1 VFNHTRRSL
10 CLLVVFSIAVM
21 LLPASVANAVDY
33 LKPPW
38 WTGANGANCDD
49 TNYYQAT
56 GVHSTILTT
65 WNGVKVCGPLP
76 GTDGD
81 RAVTFSY
88 SQSEEWEWQCTELV
102 KRYLLMAFSK
112 PSMGNTYGYQVVNN
126 YANAYPDTFIAVPN
140 DGSAHAFPK
149 VGDLVSYGNESPGH
163 TAIITAITVTDPTN
177 GDATLSLIE
186 QNLSPTGTT
195 TETVDGWVIQDTV
208 TGWLTPVWSIQTASN
223 PGTYNNLS
231 AITDIAS
238 NDIWAVG
245 SSTGNVGG
253 VYRTYPTA
261 YRWNGQSWGSNAI
274 GTNYLDNLLNGVSA
288 ISSTNAVAVGSSTS
302 SIAFAMR
309 YNGSWSSITVDRPGS
324 QSPLM
329 AVSSDPS
336 SSETWAV
343 GYYLQ
348 SGTYRPLLERY
359 NGSNAFIKASD
370 PLTVTGSV
378 ETRLFGV
385 SVLSSNDAWAVG
397 WYKDSSNNRHPITY
411 HYDGTNWTYQTTP
424 EPSGSIV
431 LPQLLA
437 VKAIA
442 SNNVWAVGSFAY
454 SATPGQSEPLVMH
467 WDGSSWTV
475 DTAPAPLLHGGFF
488 AIDAASAGTIYATGL
503 TGSVGS
509 SYPRP
514 LVIRYNG
521 TSWAEVSVPTNFSER
536 FNGIAVTGS
545 TAGDA
550 IWAVG
555 GKISSSTYNLIEQ
568 GSVR

>member
-1 VFNHTRRSL
+1 
-10 CLLVVFSIAVM
+10 M

-186 QNLSPTGTT
+186 QNLSPTGT
-195 TETVDGWVIQDTV
+195 
-208 TGWLTPVWSIQTASN
+208 
-223 PGTYNNLS
+223 
-231 AITDIAS
+231 
-238 NDIWAVG
+238 
-245 SSTGNVGG
+245 NVGG